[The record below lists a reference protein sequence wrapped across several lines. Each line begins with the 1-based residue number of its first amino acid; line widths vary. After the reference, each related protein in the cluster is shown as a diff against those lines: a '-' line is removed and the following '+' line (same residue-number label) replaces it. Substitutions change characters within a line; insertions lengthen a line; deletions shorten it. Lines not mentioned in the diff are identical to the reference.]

1 VIEAARAAGAAAVVC
16 IGESQTA
23 TTGALRLAARYPGFV
38 FATAGVHPG
47 DAGTYDRQRDELWI
61 RDAVA
66 AGAVAIGEC
75 GLDYHYDH
83 VEPKQQRIAFA
94 DQIALAATLGRP
106 VVVHTRD
113 AEADTSTAIR
123 EAGAAG
129 VRGVLHCYT
138 GSHALAELALSV
150 GWYVSFSGI
159 VTFGK
164 WTDNALVRLVPDD
177 RILVETDAPYL
188 APVPKRGR
196 RNEPA
201 FARYTVERLAVV
213 RNTSSEALGA
223 AITANARRLL
233 NLPVLSH
240 TETPK

>member
-1 VIEAARAAGAAAVVC
+1 VIEAARPP
-16 IGESQTA
+16 
-23 TTGALRLAARYPGFV
+23 AARYPHFV

-47 DAGTYDRQRDELWI
+47 EAGAYDRQRDELWI

-83 VEPKQQRIAFA
+83 VEPRLQRNAFA
-94 DQIALAATLGRP
+94 DQIGMAAAFGRP
-106 VVVHTRD
+106 LVVHTRD
-113 AEADTSTAIR
+113 AEADTMTAVR

-138 GSHALAELALSV
+138 GSHALAEAALGV
-150 GWYVSFSGI
+150 GWYVSFAGI
-159 VTFGK
+159 VTFAK
-164 WTDNALVRLVPDD
+164 WNDDALIRLVPED

-188 APVPKRGR
+188 APVPKRGK

-201 FARYTVERLAVV
+201 FARYTLERLAAV
-213 RNTSSEALGA
+213 RNTTHEALGA
-223 AITANARRLL
+223 AVTANARRLL
-233 NLPVLSH
+233 NLPIPL
-240 TETPK
+240 E

>member
-1 VIEAARAAGAAAVVC
+1 M
-16 IGESQTA
+16 
-23 TTGALRLAARYPGFV
+23 
-38 FATAGVHPG
+38 HPG
-47 DAGTYDRQRDELWI
+47 EAGTYDRQRDEPWI

-94 DQIALAATLGRP
+94 DQIAIAASLGRP
-106 VVVHTRD
+106 LVVHTRE
-113 AEADTSTAIR
+113 AEADTMTAVR

-138 GSHALAELALSV
+138 GSHELAELALSV
-150 GWYVSFSGI
+150 GWYVSFAGI

-164 WTDNALVRLVPDD
+164 WNDDALIRLIPEE
-177 RILVETDAPYL
+177 RLLVETDAPYL

-201 FARYTVERLAVV
+201 FARYTVDRLAVV
-213 RNTSSEALGA
+213 RDTTSEALGDA
-223 AITANARRLL
+223 VTANARRLL
-233 NLPVLSH
+233 NLPILSYP
-240 TETPK
+240 EPPK

>member
-23 TTGALRLAARYPGFV
+23 TTGALRLAARYRGFV

-47 DAGTYDRQRDELWI
+47 DAGTYDRQRDEPWI

-223 AITANARRLL
+223 AVTANARRLL

>member
-1 VIEAARAAGAAAVVC
+1 MIEAARAAGAAAVVC

>member
-1 VIEAARAAGAAAVVC
+1 MIKAARESGAAAVVC

-23 TTGALRLAARYPGFV
+23 TTGALHLASRYPGYV

-47 DAGTYDRQRDELWI
+47 EAGTYDRQRDERWI

-94 DQIALAATLGRP
+94 DHIAMAASLERP
-106 VVVHTRD
+106 LVVHTRD
-113 AEADTSTAIR
+113 AEADTMTAVR

-129 VRGVLHCYT
+129 VRGILHCYT

-164 WTDNALVRLVPDD
+164 WSDDALIRLVPDE
-177 RILVETDAPYL
+177 RLLVETDAPYL

-201 FARYTVERLAVV
+201 FARYTVERLAAV
-213 RNTSSEALGA
+213 RNITSEALGA
-223 AITANARRLL
+223 AVTANARRLL

-240 TETPK
+240 TEPTT